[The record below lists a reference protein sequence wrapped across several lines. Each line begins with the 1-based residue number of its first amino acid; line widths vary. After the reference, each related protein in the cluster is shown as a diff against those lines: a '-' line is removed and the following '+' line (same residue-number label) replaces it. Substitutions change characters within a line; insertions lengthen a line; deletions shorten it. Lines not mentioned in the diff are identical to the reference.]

1 MKRTLLL
8 GAALALAF
16 GAGLATQSMV
26 GAQQTPITSKTVMQE
41 PLVGGIYEEMMMQ
54 EVSFQPNAGVPWHI
68 HPDGHEIAYVLE
80 GAIKLQVDKQPDRI
94 VKAAGAMRADGW
106 WCTDVAHT
114 NRSIRRGILHEML
127 QVKVFGALRIST
139 ALARK
144 MLSNLLGCCRQQ

>member
-94 VKAAGAMRADGW
+94 VKAGEGLHMNANVIHRGQAEASGA
-106 WCTDVAHT
+106 
-114 NRSIRRGILHEML
+114 
-127 QVKVFGALRIST
+127 K
-139 ALARK
+139 
-144 MLSNLLGCCRQQ
+144 LLIVRLKPKDKPVMQPVQPTQ